1 GFPDLLF
8 LGSRQTINN
17 GTFKILGE
25 GGATDTTP
33 MNVGFYAVTTFNN
46 ADLLIGANAT
56 TIFGVANAFGTTSG
70 SLPGV
75 TVEANGAL
83 NLSATAGASATSQD
97 LTIASLAGA
106 GNVVNSAG
114 VAGTATLTINGSATT
129 TFSGTIKD
137 GGYNGR
143 TAGLV
148 ALTKE
153 GSGTQTLSG
162 TNTYTGA
169 TTVSAGTLL
178 LSSTGSIAAGSA
190 VTVQT
195 GAAIGGDG
203 TISGNLTLASGA
215 KFVFD
220 LNDNPLTVGGT
231 FALDSTFGVDDL
243 VTSSLGVIDWSTVT
257 VGTYTLI
264 GTSFVFNSGNIENFG
279 LVNAYS
285 SGGKQMYFANGSL
298 DLVVVPEPATW
309 LLLAGSLTVLMASR
323 RRRRS

>member
-1 GFPDLLF
+1 MYF
-8 LGSRQTINN
+8 LGSGQTIDN
-17 GTFKILGE
+17 GTFKILG
-25 GGATDTTP
+25 GGSTTATAP

-83 NLSATAGASATSQD
+83 NLSATAGNSATSQS

-137 GGYNGR
+137 GGYNGQ
-143 TAGLV
+143 TAGLI
-148 ALTKE
+148 ALTKT
-153 GSGTQTLSG
+153 GSGAQTLSG
-162 TNTYTGA
+162 ANTYTGA
-169 TTVSAGTLL
+169 TTVSGGALL

-203 TISGNLTLASGA
+203 TINGNLTLASGA

-231 FALDSTFGVDDL
+231 FALNSTFGVDDL
-243 VTSSLGVIDWSTVT
+243 VTFSLGAIDWSTVN
-257 VGTYTLI
+257 VGTYTLL
-264 GTSFVFNSGNIENFG
+264 GTSFAFNSGNIENFG
-279 LVNAYS
+279 IGNAYS
-285 SGGKQMYFANGSL
+285 SGGKLMYFENGSL
-298 DLVVVPEPATW
+298 DLVVAVPEPTTW
-309 LLLAGSLTVLMASR
+309 TLLAFSLTTLVVMRL
-323 RRRRS
+323 RRSKL

>member
-1 GFPDLLF
+1 MP
-8 LGSRQTINN
+8 
-17 GTFKILGE
+17 
-25 GGATDTTP
+25 
-33 MNVGFYAVTTFNN
+33 
-46 ADLLIGANAT
+46 
-56 TIFGVANAFGTTSG
+56 
-70 SLPGV
+70 
-75 TVEANGAL
+75 
-83 NLSATAGASATSQD
+83 
-97 LTIASLAGA
+97 
-106 GNVVNSAG
+106 
-114 VAGTATLTINGSATT
+114 ATT

-137 GGYNGR
+137 GGYNGQ

-148 ALTKE
+148 ALTKT

-243 VTSSLGVIDWSTVT
+243 VTSSLGVIDWSTVA

-264 GTSFVFNSGNIENFG
+264 GTSLVFNSGNIENFG
-279 LVNAYS
+279 LGNAYS